1 MQRVSE
7 IMDATLSPTKAQMV
21 EAVMG
26 ESTMWGAFRFVDPHG
41 EVGIE
46 SILLRDGDV
55 VRQCA
60 VTYRADHI
68 NPEHELCTMQHSVL
82 GSRAVT
88 RAVADPV
95 AVLEFVRVILEGDT
109 NAQRSDGILPPLDI
123 RGTGTAGVDTLTLV
137 DAELATITSDTVS
150 GTCVRNGEKK
160 HFQLHI
166 PLVPEL
172 VEQAPAL
179 ALIGTDKDG
188 SLYVLATVEVSS
200 SAH

>member
-7 IMDATLSPTKAQMV
+7 ILDATLSPTKAEV
-21 EAVMG
+21 VASVLG
-26 ESTMWGAFRFVDPHG
+26 ESTIWGAFRFVDPAG

-46 SILLRDGDV
+46 SMLVRDGGV
-55 VRQCA
+55 LRQCA
-60 VTYRADHI
+60 VTYRADRI
-68 NPEHELCTMQHSVL
+68 NSEHELCTMQHSIL
-82 GSRAVT
+82 GPRSVT

-109 NAQRSDGILPPLDI
+109 NAQRSDGIVPPLEI

-137 DAELATITSDTVS
+137 DAELSTITADTVS
-150 GTCVRNGEKK
+150 GTCVLNGEKK

-172 VEQAPAL
+172 VEHSPAL
-179 ALIGTDKDG
+179 ALIGTDQDG
-188 SLYVLATVEVSS
+188 SRYVLATVEVR
-200 SAH
+200 